1 MTPDLSEE
9 ARTRLADVVALQPTK
24 NAELGDRWGME
35 SGSEVHR
42 YLESELKEYYF
53 RDENSLIRAT
63 PEAAELVD
71 VDPGIEDDGDGPR
84 VLRVPDVQ
92 YLVLSVVP
100 GPDEDSQSVVATLHA
115 IREETGED
123 PDVED
128 VREALRSLSNKG
140 VLETVKRT
148 VPTYRLA
155 VPRED
160 LTVERLD
167 APA

>member
-1 MTPDLSEE
+1 MTLSEE
-9 ARTRLADVVALQPTK
+9 AHERLADVVALQPTK
-24 NAELGDRWGME
+24 NKELMSRWGME
-35 SGSEVHR
+35 SGSEVHQ

-63 PEAAELVD
+63 PEAAELVG
-71 VDPGIEDDGDGPR
+71 VDPGMEEDEEGR
-84 VLRVPDVQ
+84 RTLRLPDVQ
-92 YLVLSVVP
+92 YHVVGVVP
-100 GPDEDSQSVVATLHA
+100 GPDEESASVVNVLHRL
-115 IREETGED
+115 REAGQD
-123 PDVED
+123 PPIED
-128 VREALRSLSNKG
+128 VREALRSLASKG

-167 APA
+167 D

>member
-1 MTPDLSEE
+1 MTLSEE
-9 ARTRLADVVALQPTK
+9 ARDRLADVVALQPTK
-24 NAELGDRWGME
+24 NGELMDRWGME

-42 YLESELKEYYF
+42 FLEGELKEYYY

-63 PEAAELVD
+63 PEAAELVG
-71 VDPGIEDDGDGPR
+71 VDPGIEEGEDGTR
-84 VLRVPDVQ
+84 TLRLPEVQ
-92 YLVLSVVP
+92 YHVVRVVP
-100 GPDEDSQSVVATLHA
+100 GPEEESASVVNVLHRLRDA
-115 IREETGED
+115 GED
-123 PDVED
+123 PPVED
-128 VREALRSLSNKG
+128 VREALRSLASKG

-167 APA
+167 D